1 MKTFINL
8 LPFEYRRRELVR
20 LRLLQWSLVWAGCLL
35 LIVAAWWL
43 KQGQHRASR
52 QAVEAA
58 ETRFR
63 PLKQLMGQRRV
74 MENELRKLHAK
85 GTVLGQLRDE
95 RPLFTLIGMVSESA
109 RECRG
114 RLVVDEMSF
123 QHNTN
128 ATSTDRPQR
137 DSGKPTDNQPA
148 ADGSGPRAS
157 VTLRGTALDNLAVA
171 RFAAALRDSGLFGRV
186 ELKSSVGD
194 HSAAGNLRA
203 YLLEC
208 DIE

>member
-1 MKTFINL
+1 MKAFINL

-43 KQGQHRASR
+43 KQSQHRASR
-52 QAVEAA
+52 LAVEAA

-63 PLKQLMGQRRV
+63 PLEQLMGQRRA
-74 MENELRKLHAK
+74 METELRRLHAK
-85 GTVLGQLRDE
+85 GTVLGRLRDE
-95 RPLFTLIGMVSESA
+95 IQLLTLIGMVSHGA

-114 RLVVDEMSF
+114 RLVVDEMAF
-123 QHNTN
+123 QRKANN
-128 ATSTDRPQR
+128 ASADRPQR
-137 DSGKPTDNQPA
+137 DPGKPTDTEPGA
-148 ADGSGPRAS
+148 EGSGPRAS

-171 RFAAALRDSGLFGRV
+171 RFAAALRDSGLFERV

-194 HSAAGNLRA
+194 ESAAGNLRA

-208 DIE
+208 DI

>member
-1 MKTFINL
+1 M
-8 LPFEYRRRELVR
+8 
-20 LRLLQWSLVWAGCLL
+20 
-35 LIVAAWWL
+35 AAWWL
-43 KQGQHRASR
+43 KQSQHRASR
-52 QAVEAA
+52 LAVEAA

-63 PLKQLMGQRRV
+63 PLQQLIGQRRA
-74 MENELRKLHAK
+74 METELGRLHAK
-85 GTVLGQLRDE
+85 GTVLGQLRDQ
-95 RPLFTLIGMVSESA
+95 RPLFTLIGTVSKSA

-123 QHNTN
+123 QRNPN
-128 ATSTDRPQR
+128 PTSANRPQR
-137 DSGKPTDNQPA
+137 SSGRPTDNQPGA
-148 ADGSGPRAS
+148 EGSGARAS

-171 RFAAALRDSGLFGRV
+171 RFAAALRDSGLFQQV

-194 HSAAGNLRA
+194 QSAAGNLRA